1 MTCNRTQDLY
11 DICRINDPTIFVS
24 SESTFLVNDPN
35 SLNYQIEKVRP
46 YARKPERYT
55 MYNIREVT
63 LKLGPLNTSTCAVH
77 HTAPALVF
85 SAGGGYTGNFFHDF
99 NDVFIPLFITANSVF
114 SNQDFVLV
122 VSQLK
127 DWWVEKYK
135 GLLHSFSKHQIID
148 SDKDN
153 SSHCF
158 PGASIGLIKHG
169 FMTINPKLIQTSKTL
184 VDFHTFLATTYNK
197 QILVPRIV
205 NKPRLVL
212 MSRNKTVGRAML
224 NEPEVERI
232 AENVGFQVILFEPTR
247 KTSLK
252 EAFALVSSSHA
263 MLGVHGAGLTHAM
276 FLRPG
281 SVFVQIIPIGAEDV
295 SEYCYGIPARV
306 LGLDYM
312 EYKIKTYESSLV
324 EKYGNDSKILN
335 DPLALQRGGWP
346 PHIMDIYLKHQ
357 DVRLDPKRLRR
368 CLKTAYH
375 KAKVFM
381 DKNG

>member
-1 MTCNRTQDLY
+1 M
-11 DICRINDPTIFVS
+11 
-24 SESTFLVNDPN
+24 
-35 SLNYQIEKVRP
+35 
-46 YARKPERYT
+46 
-55 MYNIREVT
+55 
-63 LKLGPLNTSTCAVH
+63 
-77 HTAPALVF
+77 
-85 SAGGGYTGNFFHDF
+85 
-99 NDVFIPLFITANSVF
+99 
-114 SNQDFVLV
+114 
-122 VSQLK
+122 K

-135 GLLHSFSKHQIID
+135 SLLQSFSKHQIID

-184 VDFHTFLATTYNK
+184 VDFHTLLATAYNK
-197 QILVPRIV
+197 QVFVPRIV
-205 NKPRLVL
+205 NRNIGVGPNVTTKPRLVL

-232 AENVGFQVILFEPTR
+232 AENTGFQVILFELTR

-252 EAFALVSSSHA
+252 EAFALVNSSHA
-263 MLGVHGAGLTHAM
+263 MIGVHGAGLTHAM

-312 EYKIKTYESSLV
+312 EYKTKTYESSLA

-335 DPLALQRGGWP
+335 DPLALQRGGW
-346 PHIMDIYLKHQ
+346 
-357 DVRLDPKRLRR
+357 
-368 CLKTAYH
+368 
-375 KAKVFM
+375 
-381 DKNG
+381 